1 MPRQLVNR
9 LLLTIALVSAPAIAP
24 AQEVKPKPDSAAK
37 MGSMDDHMMGPWKEL
52 NAFHHVMAA
61 TWHPASKD
69 DLAPLRAKIKDL
81 VTAADAWSASKA
93 PAMPA
98 SCGSEA
104 VRKAVTKVSERSRS
118 LAALV
123 ASSAGDAQLK
133 ESLKAI
139 HDTFEVAE
147 KGCAAH
153 GGHGS

>member
-1 MPRQLVNR
+1 MTRQLVNR
-9 LLLTIALVSAPAIAP
+9 LLLAIVLVSAPAILQ
-24 AQEVKPKPDSAAK
+24 AQEMKPKSDSSAK
-37 MGSMDDHMMGPWKEL
+37 MGSMADHMMGPWKEL
-52 NAFHHVMAA
+52 NAFHMVMEA
-61 TWHPASKD
+61 TWHPASKN
-69 DLAPLRAKIKDL
+69 DLAPLRAKVRDL
-81 VTAADAWSASKA
+81 VTASESWSASKA

-104 VRKAVTKVSERSRS
+104 VRKAVTTVAESSKA

-123 ASSAGDAQLK
+123 ASSADDAKLK

-153 GGHGS
+153 GGHGA